1 MAKKKHRNSF
11 KGKVTQN
18 AHQQQAKANSYGH
31 LKLPK
36 GVNVFKEETTG
47 RVTLDFLPYV
57 VTDKRHMDKDEEYG
71 TATVG
76 ELWYKKPYYLHR
88 NIGPNNLSEPCP
100 ATIGKKCP
108 VCEQRAKMLK
118 EGAEW
123 DDDAVKSLK
132 ASLRN
137 LYVVIPKKS
146 KKYKEEP
153 YVWDI
158 SQFLFQ
164 DKLNEELA
172 EDEAYGVF
180 PDLEEGLSIRIRFT
194 EEQIG
199 KNKFADTSRIDFS
212 ERAVPYKESILD
224 TVPNLDDIIVYKTY
238 SELQGLLF
246 GQLDSD
252 DMEDDEDIEDEEEE
266 VSKALIRDAD
276 YADDDED
283 DEDDEDE
290 EDEDEEDEDEEDEDE
305 AYEIAKKIMADK
317 RKAKKAPVKKSKTK
331 KAPIVEDEEEDD
343 FEEEDE
349 EEPTPSPKQRRKT
362 KKAPIVEE
370 EEDDDFEEED
380 EEEEVA
386 KPIRKKAPAKVT
398 KKASVKKSVTK
409 KKSSKEECPYGH
421 EFGTDCEEYDEC
433 DECDKWEE
441 CLDAKG

>member
-1 MAKKKHRNSF
+1 MARKKHGSSF

-57 VTDKRHMDKDEEYG
+57 VTDKRHMDRDEEYG
-71 TATVG
+71 TATPG

-137 LYVVIPKKS
+137 LYVVQPKKN

-199 KNKFADTSRIDFS
+199 KNKFADTSRIDFV

-224 TVPNLDDIIVYKTY
+224 TVPNLDDIIIYKTY

-246 GQLDSD
+246 GQLDID
-252 DMEDDEDIEDEEEE
+252 DIDDIDDDDIDEEEE
-266 VSKALIRDAD
+266 VTKALIRDA
-276 YADDDED
+276 EL
-283 DEDDEDE
+283 DE
-290 EDEDEEDEDEEDEDE
+290 EDEEEEEDDE
-305 AYEIAKKIMADK
+305 ADDAYELAKKMMADK
-317 RKAKKAPVKKSKTK
+317 RKAKKVPVKKSKAK
-331 KAPIVEDEEEDD
+331 KAPIVEEEEEDD
-343 FEEEDE
+343 FEDEDE
-349 EEPTPSPKQRRKT
+349 EEPTPPPKQRRKT
-362 KKAPIVEE
+362 KKATIVEE
-370 EEDDDFEEED
+370 EDDDDFEEEDDDDFEEED

-386 KPIRKKAPAKVT
+386 KPVRKKVPAKST
-398 KKASVKKSVTK
+398 KKAAVKKSVTK
-409 KKSSKEECPYGH
+409 KKSSKEECPHGH

>member
-137 LYVVIPKKS
+137 LYVVVPKKS

-276 YADDDED
+276 YADDD

-290 EDEDEEDEDEEDEDE
+290 DEEDEDEDEEDEDE

-331 KAPIVEDEEEDD
+331 KAPIVEDEEE
-343 FEEEDE
+343 
-349 EEPTPSPKQRRKT
+349 
-362 KKAPIVEE
+362 
-370 EEDDDFEEED
+370 DDFEEED